1 MINWKFT
8 ILCLAYLF
16 KQNYAWCDPEVDL
29 DELIYCLIGEYIQAN
44 DLTITKFY
52 RRLQCAR
59 TANCIPKPWDA
70 LNKSVQTIKNFAECM
85 EEIARKIREIDMETL
100 RTEEYNCRKN
110 LAEDVLNR
118 YDTMSTYYVNIFP
131 EAMSRNIP

>member
-1 MINWKFT
+1 MFNWKFT

-52 RRLQCAR
+52 RRLHCAR
-59 TANCIPKPWDA
+59 AANCIPKPWDA

-85 EEIARKIREIDMETL
+85 EEIAERIREFDMETL
-100 RTEEYNCRKN
+100 RTEEINCRKK
-110 LAEDVLNR
+110 LAEYVLIRNNS
-118 YDTMSTYYVNIFP
+118 MSSYYTNILP
-131 EAMSRNIP
+131 EALMYYIP